1 MDTTQKGRAP
11 RTMGRVVES
20 FRPYW
25 GRLVAV
31 GLVVVVAAGLGVGN
45 PLLIKQ
51 VFDRAL
57 FCPKGCPNL
66 PLLGWLV
73 GAMIAIPVAAG
84 VLSIGQTYLANVLGQ
99 RVMQDLRNR
108 LYTHLQRMS
117 LRFFTETKTG
127 EIQS

>member
-1 MDTTQKGRAP
+1 MTGITTGKQ
-11 RTMGRVVES
+11 RTMRRVVES
-20 FRPYW
+20 FRPYR

-31 GLVVVVAAGLGVGN
+31 AVLVVSTAGLGVVN
-45 PLLIKQ
+45 PLLIKP

-57 FCPKGCPNL
+57 FCPKDCPNL

-73 GAMIAIPVAAG
+73 GAMIAIPVVTGALG
-84 VLSIGQTYLANVLGQ
+84 IWQTYLANVLGQ